1 MKTLSK
7 IYLLITVMFFYSNL
21 SYSQYSNYY
30 MVDVKQDIKVEG
42 EITVNKKIE
51 TIDYGALALAEAQNE
66 KNALENKIY
75 ADNNQKRNAIEIAN
89 NPLKAYD
96 YGEDIIWE
104 VDAAYNIAEGQRK
117 IAKSYGFN
125 YFYAK
130 HKRPNPALYASY
142 NGGWSYIN
150 ESNNGVTTI
159 LSLSVPEHTLTM
171 TETLDLKKKE
181 RQAMIEYW
189 NKLWGNTEHYLKN
202 GLDLTL
208 GIKNE
213 GTKDEYYLHKVEI
226 KRANVAGSE
235 GFVLTKCKETNYERI
250 IEDFYISLTSD
261 GFYKSSHVKY
271 KGDRDAIDF
280 KELESRRAYL
290 GALNRKLI
298 STISLSNYKLN
309 ND

>member
-1 MKTLSK
+1 MKKSIK
-7 IYLLITVMFFYSNL
+7 YLIISLFAFPML

-30 MVDVKQDIKVEG
+30 LVDVKQDIKVEG

-89 NPLKAYD
+89 NPLKAFD
-96 YGEDIIWE
+96 YGEDILWE
-104 VDAAYNIAEGQRK
+104 VDANYSEVGSGARK

-130 HKRPNPALYASY
+130 HKRPNSALYALY

-181 RQAMIEYW
+181 RQAKIEYW

-271 KGDRDAIDF
+271 KGDREIIDF
-280 KELESRRAYL
+280 KELESRKAYL

>member
-1 MKTLSK
+1 MKTKKSLFTILFCTFS
-7 IYLLITVMFFYSNL
+7 ILT
-21 SYSQYSNYY
+21 YSQYSNYY
-30 MVDVKQDIKVEG
+30 MVNVKQDIKVNG

-51 TIDYGALALAEAQNE
+51 TIDYGAMALAEAQNE
-66 KNALENKIY
+66 KNALASKIY
-75 ADNNQKRNAIEIAN
+75 NDDSQKQNAIEIAN

-96 YGEDIIWE
+96 YGKDILWE
-104 VDAAYNIAEGQRK
+104 VDANYSEIGSGARK

-125 YFYAK
+125 YFYVK
-130 HKRPNPALYASY
+130 HKRPNPALYALY

-159 LSLSVPEHTLTM
+159 LTLSIPEHTLTT
-171 TETLDLKKKE
+171 TETNDMKKKD
-181 RQAMIEYW
+181 RQASIEYW
-189 NKLWGNTEHYLKN
+189 NKLWGNTENYLKN
-202 GLDLTL
+202 YFDITL

-213 GTKDEYYLHKVEI
+213 GTKDEYYLHKAEI

-235 GFVLTKCKETNYERI
+235 GFVLTRSKETNYERI

-261 GFYKSSHVKY
+261 GFYKSSSVKY
-271 KGDRDAIDF
+271 KGDREIIDF

>member
-1 MKTLSK
+1 M
-7 IYLLITVMFFYSNL
+7 L

-30 MVDVKQDIKVEG
+30 LVDVKQDIKVEG

-89 NPLKAYD
+89 NPLKAFD
-96 YGEDIIWE
+96 YGEDILWE
-104 VDAAYNIAEGQRK
+104 VDANYSEVGSGARK

-130 HKRPNPALYASY
+130 HKRPNSALYALY

-181 RQAMIEYW
+181 RQAKIEYW

-271 KGDRDAIDF
+271 KGDREIIDF
-280 KELESRRAYL
+280 KELESRKAYL

>member
-1 MKTLSK
+1 MKESIK
-7 IYLLITVMFFYSNL
+7 YLIISVFAFPML

-51 TIDYGALALAEAQNE
+51 SIDYGALALAEAQNE

-75 ADNNQKRNAIEIAN
+75 ADNNQKKNAVEIAN
-89 NPLKAYD
+89 NPLKAFD
-96 YGEDIIWE
+96 YGEDILWE
-104 VDAAYNIAEGQRK
+104 VDAANNIAEGQRK

-130 HKRPNPALYASY
+130 HKRPNSALYALY
-142 NGGWSYIN
+142 HGGWDYIN
-150 ESNNGVTTI
+150 ESNKGVTTI
-159 LSLSVPEHTLTM
+159 ISLNVPLHILTT
-171 TETLDLKKKE
+171 TETNDMKKKD
-181 RQAMIEYW
+181 RQDRIEYW
-189 NKLWGNTEHYLKN
+189 NKLWGNTEYYLKN
-202 GLDLTL
+202 YFDLTL
-208 GIKNE
+208 GIKNVK
-213 GTKDEYYLHKVEI
+213 TKDEYYLHKAEI
-226 KRANVAGSE
+226 KIANVAGSE
-235 GFVLTKCKETNYERI
+235 GFVLTTCKETNYERI

-261 GFYKSSHVKY
+261 GFYKSSSVKY
-271 KGDRDAIDF
+271 KGDRDIIDF

-298 STISLSNYKLN
+298 STISLYNYKLN

>member
-1 MKTLSK
+1 MKK
-7 IYLLITVMFFYSNL
+7 LIKFLMIFVFAFPIL

-30 MVDVKQDIKVEG
+30 MVDVKQDIKVKG
-42 EITVNKKIE
+42 EITINEKIE
-51 TIDYGALALAEAQNE
+51 TIDYGALALAEARNE
-66 KNALENKIY
+66 KNALERKIY
-75 ADNNQKRNAIEIAN
+75 KDDSQKQNAIEIAN

-96 YGEDIIWE
+96 YGEDIIWD
-104 VDAAYNIAEGQRK
+104 VDAAYNVAEGQRK

-130 HKRPNPALYASY
+130 HKRPNSALYALY

-150 ESNNGVTTI
+150 ESNKGVTTI
-159 LSLSVPEHTLTM
+159 ISLSIPIHILTT

-181 RQAMIEYW
+181 RQAKIESW
-189 NKLWGNTEHYLKN
+189 NKLWENTEYYIKN
-202 GLDLTL
+202 YFDLTL
-208 GIKNE
+208 GIKNA

-235 GFVLTKCKETNYERI
+235 GFILTRCKETNYERE
-250 IEDFYISLTSD
+250 IEDLFISMTSD
-261 GFYKSSHVKY
+261 GFYKTSSVKY
-271 KGDRDAIDF
+271 KGDREILDF

-298 STISLSNYKLN
+298 STISLYNYKIN

>member
-1 MKTLSK
+1 MKKSIK
-7 IYLLITVMFFYSNL
+7 YLIISLFAFPML

-30 MVDVKQDIKVEG
+30 LVDVKQDIKVEG

-130 HKRPNPALYASY
+130 HKRPNSALYALY

-181 RQAMIEYW
+181 RQAKIEYW

-271 KGDRDAIDF
+271 KGDREIIDF

>member
-1 MKTLSK
+1 MKK
-7 IYLLITVMFFYSNL
+7 LIKFLMILVFAFPILT
-21 SYSQYSNYY
+21 YSQYSNYY
-30 MVDVKQDIKVEG
+30 TVNVKQDIKVKG
-42 EITVNKKIE
+42 EITINEKIE

-75 ADNNQKRNAIEIAN
+75 ADNNQKRNAVEIAN

-96 YGEDIIWE
+96 YGEDIIWD
-104 VDAAYNIAEGQRK
+104 VDAANNVAEGQRK

-130 HKRPNPALYASY
+130 HKRPNSALYALY

-150 ESNNGVTTI
+150 ESNKGVTTI
-159 LSLSVPEHTLTM
+159 ISLSIPSHILTT
-171 TETLDLKKKE
+171 TEILDLKKKE
-181 RQAMIEYW
+181 RQAKIESW
-189 NKLWGNTEHYLKN
+189 NKLWDNTEYYIKN
-202 GLDLTL
+202 YFDLTL
-208 GIKNE
+208 GIKNT

-235 GFVLTKCKETNYERI
+235 GFILTRCKETNYERE
-250 IEDFYISLTSD
+250 IEDLFISMTSD
-261 GFYKSSHVKY
+261 GFYKTSSVKY
-271 KGDRDAIDF
+271 KGDRDILDF

-298 STISLSNYKLN
+298 STISLYNYKIN